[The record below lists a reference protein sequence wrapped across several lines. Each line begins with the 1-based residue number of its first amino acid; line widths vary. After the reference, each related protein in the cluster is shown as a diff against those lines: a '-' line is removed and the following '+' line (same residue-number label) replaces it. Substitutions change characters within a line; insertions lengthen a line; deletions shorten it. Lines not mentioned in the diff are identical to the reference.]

1 MGSGTRSEVSSHLR
15 TLKKART
22 WKEVGTYH
30 KVALVARTFRNL
42 VEVVIFYTLYVYNLL
57 SIQGNSIKTF
67 YFHLLT
73 TMTSP
78 SVVGLFD
85 FSLWNG
91 LFHCAAVPVDGVR
104 FQRDNFV
111 NHVVIQKCDERKTAL
126 LLSITVCQ
134 HLSSSLLKN
143 NLNFLKL
150 YCLFINCY
158 FVLINNF
165 LSTTFND

>member
-22 WKEVGTYH
+22 WKEVGTCH
-30 KVALVARTFRNL
+30 KVAWVARTFRNL
-42 VEVVIFYTLYVYNLL
+42 VEVVIFYTLCVYNLL

-73 TMTSP
+73 TMISP
-78 SVVGLFD
+78 SVVRLELFD

-91 LFHCAAVPVDGVR
+91 LLHFAAVPVDGVR

-134 HLSSSLLKN
+134 HLLSSSLLKN
-143 NLNFLKL
+143 NF
-150 YCLFINCY
+150 
-158 FVLINNF
+158 
-165 LSTTFND
+165 